1 MIDASITKEY
11 YRQFLRY
18 VGKADLYTA
27 LVQPIATSTVTLFT
41 PDFSERI
48 RCTEPDSLFR
58 ILELSGLTSSLG
70 DTGQAT
76 FYQKTNLEHK
86 LNTDQIQSVHHNGD
100 LLQVWQKTIRP
111 TTTKLIG

>member
-18 VGKADLYTA
+18 VGKADIYTE
-27 LVQPIATSTVTLFT
+27 LVQPMATSTVTLFT

-76 FYQKTNLEHK
+76 FYQKANLELK